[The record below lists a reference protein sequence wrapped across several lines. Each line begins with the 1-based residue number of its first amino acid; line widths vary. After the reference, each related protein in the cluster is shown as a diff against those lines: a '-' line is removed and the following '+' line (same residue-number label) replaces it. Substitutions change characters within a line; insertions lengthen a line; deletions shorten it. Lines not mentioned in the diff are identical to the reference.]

1 MAPRIIVAHGYNAA
15 PHRHWFPWL
24 VEQFEPG
31 VVTVPALP
39 NPRAPELE
47 PWVNTLAETIGDVD
61 DNTILIG
68 HSLGSITTLRV
79 LERMPRPWR
88 LRGLILVAGFVSAL
102 PNLPKLNEFTAPP
115 VDGAAIAAHISHR
128 AVLGSDNDTTVAP
141 AFTADL
147 ARELD
152 APLTLIPGG
161 GHFVD
166 RLGCHSIP
174 ELLPVINRMLDNE
187 TPDTIEERR

>member
-24 VEQFEPG
+24 VEQFDPG

-39 NPRAPELE
+39 NSTAPELE
-47 PWVNTLAETIGDVD
+47 PWVDTLAAAIGGVD
-61 DNTILIG
+61 DETILIG
-68 HSLGSITTLRV
+68 HSLGAITTLRV

-88 LRGLILVAGFVSAL
+88 LRGLILVAGFVSSL
-102 PNLPKLNEFTAPP
+102 PNLPKLDEFTAPP
-115 VDGAAIAAHISHR
+115 VDLATLAAHIEHR
-128 AVLGSDNDTTVAP
+128 SVIGSDNDTTVAP
-141 AFTADL
+141 AFTAEL
-147 ARELD
+147 ARGLE
-152 APLTLIPGG
+152 APLTIVSGG

-174 ELLPVINRMLDNE
+174 ELLPVVNRMLE
-187 TPDTIEERR
+187 ASPPDTIETRR